1 MMRDLFSYWF
11 TLLLRPEGSGVRL
24 WHVLRSSAREP
35 GDETARAQGRAPL
48 EAEDAAL
55 AVERARLS
63 HLLDLCTGSRAAVE
77 EPTSRIR
84 RANAELTR
92 STGRAAW
99 LFTMVGRAQSWVG

>member
-1 MMRDLFSYWF
+1 MRDLFSYWF

-48 EAEDAAL
+48 EAEDASL